1 MFSHLLKRY
10 LFQVIITY
18 SSSNVT
24 IVARLFF
31 YRRRRSNRVLRKFP
45 FLNFSLFF
53 FTFIIVPLFFS
64 FYHVLHSCF
73 RICFRNC
80 FRIFVNCSSCFQA
93 HCYWYGEREREREG
107 DRARERERE
116 GERERL
122 FIENHIYIIRFALVR
137 TAQRK
142 RNHVTRIINVSVRCI
157 AIRFHSLVDVFLD
170 VYLVSFC
177 RSFWNHF
184 RKRPNRN
191 LGFSLSDLQNGG
203 EPLPRSRRLITRRTN
218 SPFFVFSIRV
228 DKMIQR
234 NIYNRLMIDLEI
246 LYLFL
251 SWYYSLSFLFF

>member
-45 FLNFSLFF
+45 FLFFSLFF

-157 AIRFHSLVDVFLD
+157 ATRFHSLVDVFLD

-203 EPLPRSRRLITRRTN
+203 EPLPRSRRLITRRMN
-218 SPFFVFSIRV
+218 SPFFVFS
-228 DKMIQR
+228 KMIQR

-246 LYLFL
+246 PLFIPIVIL
-251 SWYYSLSFLFF
+251 

>member
-93 HCYWYGEREREREG
+93 HCYWYGEREKGREKEIERVRG
-107 DRARERERE
+107 RERERE
-116 GERERL
+116 KDYSSK
-122 FIENHIYIIRFALVR
+122 IIYILYVLRWSA
-137 TAQRK
+137 AK
-142 RNHVTRIINVSVRCI
+142 KKPC
-157 AIRFHSLVDVFLD
+157 
-170 VYLVSFC
+170 
-177 RSFWNHF
+177 
-184 RKRPNRN
+184 
-191 LGFSLSDLQNGG
+191 
-203 EPLPRSRRLITRRTN
+203 N
-218 SPFFVFSIRV
+218 S
-228 DKMIQR
+228 
-234 NIYNRLMIDLEI
+234 
-246 LYLFL
+246 
-251 SWYYSLSFLFF
+251 YY